1 MTLLLWLV
9 RLSKFSKAAY
19 ESFAKAVALIYGPS
33 YVLLP
38 WSAR

>member
-9 RLSKFSKAAY
+9 RLSKFSKDAY
-19 ESFAKAVALIYGPS
+19 ESFTKAVVLIYGQS
-33 YVLLP
+33 YVPLP